1 MRGLPLLID
10 PGTGCYTVDR
20 GVRDRLRSTALHN
33 TLTLDGAPQSVPGGP
48 FHWLHTANAVE
59 RRWRTNAGF
68 DYLEASHDGY
78 RPLEHR
84 RHVLALHGDLLI
96 VADLVTGTGDDHD
109 LRRAEVHWH
118 VDPRWTI
125 SMSGRKAV
133 LTGMAERVELLTPH
147 GMLEL
152 FSADETGLGWHAP
165 VYGRVEPAA
174 TLRISHTSSAPLWI
188 VTVFGLDAANEVYDV
203 DTVPVWAE
211 AGVLATSL
219 AIRISRSASTDY
231 MLLADP
237 AGAPELKLGPT
248 YDRRRPANHRC
259 RPDLQVG
266 RDPHDAGASATWRV
280 GEFET
285 DARMLFCRTLANGQM
300 TRAAIVDGTR
310 LRSSARTRVALTL
323 PVEAAD
329 LHLDLSGVEAHL
341 SGSAPGARLQVGGHE
356 VPVARERRGA
366 ARGRAAGRSF

>member
-1 MRGLPLLID
+1 
-10 PGTGCYTVDR
+10 
-20 GVRDRLRSTALHN
+20 
-33 TLTLDGAPQSVPGGP
+33 VPAGP
-48 FHWLHTANAVE
+48 FHWLHTADAAE

-84 RHVLALHGDLLI
+84 RHVLALHGDLLV
-96 VADLVTGTGDDHD
+96 VADLVTGTGDDDEVH
-109 LRRAEVHWH
+109 RAEVHWH

-133 LTGMAERVELLTPH
+133 LAGMGERVELLAPH

-152 FSADETGLGWHAP
+152 FTADETGLGWHAP
-165 VYGRVEPAA
+165 VYGRVEPAR

-188 VTVFGLDAANEVYDV
+188 VTVFGLDPASEVYDV

-219 AIRISRSASTDY
+219 ALRISRSASTDY
-231 MLLADP
+231 VMVADP

-248 YDRRRPANHRC
+248 YDRQGPVNDAC
-259 RPDLQVG
+259 R
-266 RDPHDAGASATWRV
+266 RDPHDAGTRATWRV

-323 PVEAAD
+323 PVAAAD
-329 LHLDLSGVEAHL
+329 LHLDLSAGEARL
-341 SGSAPGARLQVGGHE
+341 SGSAPGARLQVGGRE

>member
-1 MRGLPLLID
+1 
-10 PGTGCYTVDR
+10 
-20 GVRDRLRSTALHN
+20 
-33 TLTLDGAPQSVPGGP
+33 VPAGP
-48 FHWLHTANAVE
+48 FHWLHTANAAG

-84 RHVLALHGDLLI
+84 RHVLALHGDLLV
-96 VADLVTGTGDDHD
+96 VADLVAGTGDDHD
-109 LRRAEVHWH
+109 LHRAEVHWH

-133 LTGMAERVELLTPH
+133 LTGMGERVELLTPH

-188 VTVFGLDAANEVYDV
+188 VTVFGLDPASEIYDV

-211 AGVLATSL
+211 AGVLETSL

-237 AGAPELKLGPT
+237 AGAPEVTLGPT
-248 YDRRRPANHRC
+248 YAGRGPADGAY

-266 RDPHDAGASATWRV
+266 REPQVGHDAGSRAWRV

-323 PVEAAD
+323 PVEATD
-329 LHLDLSGVEAHL
+329 LHLDLSGGEARL
-341 SGSAPGARLQVGGHE
+341 SGSAPGARLQVGGHD